1 MGLWVWVFFTISKTQ
16 NLSIDLTIELCR
28 RIFSFLYHFSNFFHS
43 PPHFQTKIW
52 SQLHFSWYWYGV
64 ESDWKNTRGYWHM
77 SSKIIN
83 FSTETTKTRNNSC
96 DGGPPLN
103 ITNILTANTQTPKLF
118 LYSNSSQV
126 HKLINNKWPLIFNDS
141 QHTTYCDEHFNAAP
155 VCINN
160 SILILLI
167 LFDFVPPAF
176 NLVDVL
182 RELHTQRVDV
192 CTKLHTNTTQ
202 KTVILGIAWSYSFN
216 GQDKYPEFLS
226 QQILLLCMCRGWNC
240 LKLALSQFA
249 NASEREDVF
258 LVEGWTWGC
267 MCQRTGYGS
276 SSH

>member
-1 MGLWVWVFFTISKTQ
+1 MGVVFFHNFKNPKLIYRPYYWIMQENIFISV
-16 NLSIDLTIELCR
+16 S
-28 RIFSFLYHFSNFFHS
+28 FSNFFHS

-192 CTKLHTNTTQ
+192 CTKLDTNTNTNTNNCNLRHSMIVFIQ
-202 KTVILGIAWSYSFN
+202 WS
-216 GQDKYPEFLS
+216 G
-226 QQILLLCMCRGWNC
+226 
-240 LKLALSQFA
+240 
-249 NASEREDVF
+249 
-258 LVEGWTWGC
+258 
-267 MCQRTGYGS
+267 
-276 SSH
+276 